1 MIKKMLFSILFVYC
15 LNIPAQNTI
24 SETLN
29 YNTAVKKIQI
39 NSEEIAYLEEGS
51 GEKVLLFVHGLSS
64 NMEAWGKNI
73 ASLKEKFTT
82 IAIDLPGYGKSSKNT
97 DHYSMADYACFIN
110 EFIRQKE
117 LKNVSLIG
125 HSMGGQV
132 AIHTVLKY
140 PENFERLILIA
151 PAGIETFSPQEAGV
165 LKTSYTAKM
174 VENATEEQIRNNFK
188 MNFYEFPADA
198 EFMVKDRIAMK
209 GTSDFENYSVIIINN
224 IAAMLDE
231 PVLEDLNKIKIPV
244 LMIFGKED
252 ALIPNRYFHPNQ
264 DLLSL
269 SQTAK
274 KHLPQLDVKIIEKA
288 GHFVNFE
295 KAAEVNREIEDFMNR
310 E

>member
-1 MIKKMLFSILFVYC
+1 MTKKMLFSILFVYC
-15 LNIPAQNTI
+15 LNITAQNTI

-39 NSEEIAYLEEGS
+39 NSEEIAYQEEGS
-51 GEKVLLFVHGLSS
+51 GEKVLLLVHGLSS
-64 NMEAWGKNI
+64 NLEAWNKNV
-73 ASLKEKFTT
+73 AALKEEFST
-82 IAIDLPGYGKSSKNT
+82 IAIDLPGYGKSTKNT
-97 DHYSMADYACFIN
+97 NHYSMADYACFIN
-110 EFIRQKE
+110 EFIRQKK
-117 LKNVSLIG
+117 LKNVSLVG

-132 AIHTVLKY
+132 AIHSVLKH
-140 PENFERLILIA
+140 PENVERLILIA
-151 PAGIETFSPQEAGV
+151 PAGIETFTPQEATV
-165 LKTSYTAKM
+165 LKTSYTAEM

-188 MNFYEFPADA
+188 LNFYEFPVDA
-198 EFMVKDRIAMK
+198 EFMVKDRIEMK
-209 GTSDFENYSVIIINN
+209 NASDLKEYSVIVINN

-274 KHLPQLDVKIIEKA
+274 EHLPQLDVKIIEKA

-295 KAAEVNREIEDFMNR
+295 KAAEVNREIEDFMKKK
-310 E
+310 

>member
-1 MIKKMLFSILFVYC
+1 MIKKMLFSCLFVYS
-15 LNIPAQNTI
+15 LNIPAQSTI
-24 SETLN
+24 SENLN
-29 YNTAVKKIQI
+29 YNTTVKKIQI
-39 NSEEIAYLEEGS
+39 NSEEIAYREEGS
-51 GEKVLLFVHGLSS
+51 GDTVLLFVHGLSS
-64 NMEAWGKNI
+64 NMEAWSKNI
-73 ASLKEKFTT
+73 AILKEDHTT

-97 DHYSMADYACFIN
+97 KHYSMADYACFIK

-117 LKNVSLIG
+117 LENVSLIG

-132 AIHTVLKY
+132 AIHTVLRH

-151 PAGIETFSPQEAGV
+151 PAGIETFTPQEASV
-165 LKTSYTAKM
+165 LKTSYTAEM
-174 VENATEEQIRNNFK
+174 VQNATEEQIRNNFK
-188 MNFYEFPADA
+188 LNFYEFPADA

-209 GTSDFENYSVIIINN
+209 DASDFKDHSIIIVNN

-252 ALIPNRYFHPNQ
+252 ALIPNKYFHPDQ
-264 DLLSL
+264 DLQSL
-269 SQTAK
+269 SETAK
-274 KHLPQLDVKIIEKA
+274 KQLLQVQIKIIEKA

-295 KAAEVNREIEDFMNR
+295 RADEVNREIEDFMNQ

>member
-1 MIKKMLFSILFVYC
+1 MLFSILLVYC
-15 LNIPAQNTI
+15 LNITAQTTI

-29 YNTAVKKIQI
+29 YNTAVKNIQI

-64 NMEAWGKNI
+64 NMAAWNKNL
-73 ASLKEKFTT
+73 ATLKEGFTT
-82 IAIDLPGYGKSSKNT
+82 IAIDLPGYGKSSKSTN
-97 DHYSMADYACFIN
+97 HYSMADYACFIN
-110 EFIRQKE
+110 EFIRKKE

-132 AIHTVLKY
+132 AIHTVLKH

-151 PAGIETFSPQEAGV
+151 PAGIETFTPQEANV
-165 LKTSYTAKM
+165 LKTSYTAEM
-174 VENATEEQIRNNFK
+174 VENATEDQIRNNFK

-209 GTSDFENYSVIIINN
+209 GASDFKEHSKIIINN

-231 PVLEDLNKIKIPV
+231 PVLEDLNEIKIPV

-252 ALIPNRYFHPNQ
+252 ALIPNRYFHPDQN
-264 DLLSL
+264 LLTL

-274 KHLPQLDVKIIEKA
+274 NQLPQLEVKIIEKA

-295 KAAEVNREIEDFMNR
+295 KAAEVNREIEDFMKR
-310 E
+310 K